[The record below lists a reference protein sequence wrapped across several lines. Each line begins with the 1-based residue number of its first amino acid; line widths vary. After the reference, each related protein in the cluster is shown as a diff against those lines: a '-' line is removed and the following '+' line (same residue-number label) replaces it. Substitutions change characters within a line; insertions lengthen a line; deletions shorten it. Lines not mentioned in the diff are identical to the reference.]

1 MKLVIIFGDIA
12 VGKMTV
18 GQELAKATGLKLFHN
33 HFTIEPVI
41 ELFGYYNSE
50 AIGKLRQVYFEE
62 FLKSDNPGMI
72 FTYVWAFNLQS
83 DWNYIENLTQL
94 FKNHGAEVF
103 YVELVASQEIR
114 LERNISEN
122 RLMHKPSKRDFEFS
136 QKDLLETDKKYR
148 TQSYE
153 GEINY
158 PNYIK
163 IDNSNISPES
173 VAHIIKEKFSL

>member
-1 MKLVIIFGDIA
+1 MQL
-12 VGKMTV
+12 
-18 GQELAKATGLKLFHN
+18 
-33 HFTIEPVI
+33 
-41 ELFGYYNSE
+41 
-50 AIGKLRQVYFEE
+50 
-62 FLKSDNPGMI
+62 
-72 FTYVWAFNLQS
+72 LQLS
-83 DWNYIENLTQL
+83 KNEVLINIENLTQL
-94 FKNHGAEVF
+94 FKNQGAEVF

-163 IDNSNISPES
+163 IDNSNISPEG